1 MMSNGRRGAVVVAA
15 AVCVLGACGSG
26 GGGSSDAAGAKT
38 GGAAGTLTIT
48 VADSQPAGH
57 PSNLPLDEFA
67 RQVHSLSNGSMTVKV
82 LTDAS
87 ADAPLP
93 GSDEPVIEKLRA
105 GGFEMAVVPARAWST
120 AGVTSL
126 RALQTPFLVQSDAQV
141 DAIVRDDA
149 LVSDLFAGV
158 GAAGVRGLTMFP
170 ESLRHLFSFTTPIL
184 APADVTG
191 RQVRYTSSSEVA
203 HLIETLG
210 ATPVDPSGE
219 DFATAVGDGTI
230 TAADSGFAIAIHTT
244 PRPATATGNLVLY
257 AKVITLVANAPFWD
271 GLTEV
276 QRTTLQTA
284 ADKAQE
290 WAIANEVDDQAAAT
304 QYCADGG
311 TVVLSDAASLA
322 AFRAAAAPIYAELEQ
337 DPATKKAIAAI
348 DALEPAAPSTGI
360 SACSPA
366 SAASGFHANGGDLR
380 NGVYRVDMSD
390 EFLRA
395 HHLSDADVLDA
406 HGVFTWRLR
415 DGHWSVDQAN
425 DTPQGPTHGEGIYQV
440 DGDRLEWQW
449 DPKDGAIERFTW
461 TADDDGTLHFSQ
473 LDVNGDGDLFFLQPW
488 TRIGDV

>member
-1 MMSNGRRGAVVVAA
+1 MRARRVRLGR
-15 AVCVLGACGSG
+15 S
-26 GGGSSDAAGAKT
+26 GSSDAAGAKT
-38 GGAAGTLTIT
+38 GGPAGTLTIT

-82 LTDAS
+82 LTEAS
-87 ADAPLP
+87 ADAPVP

-158 GAAGVRGLTMFP
+158 GAVGVRGLTMFP

-184 APADVTG
+184 TPADVTG
-191 RQVRYTSSSEVA
+191 RQVRYTSSTEVA

-219 DFATAVGDGTI
+219 DFASAVGDGTI

-271 GLTEV
+271 GLTDA
-276 QRTTLQTA
+276 QRTMLQTA

-311 TVVLSDAASLA
+311 TVVLSDAGV
-322 AFRAAAAPIYAELEQ
+322 
-337 DPATKKAIAAI
+337 
-348 DALEPAAPSTGI
+348 TGRL
-360 SACSPA
+360 P
-366 SAASGFHANGGDLR
+366 GRRRPDLR
-380 NGVYRVDMSD
+380 
-390 EFLRA
+390 RA
-395 HHLSDADVLDA
+395 RAGRGHQAGHRRHRRAEA
-406 HGVFTWRLR
+406 GRTF
-415 DGHWSVDQAN
+415 DGHQRLQPGV
-425 DTPQGPTHGEGIYQV
+425 GR
-440 DGDRLEWQW
+440 DRLPRVWRRSPQRRL
-449 DPKDGAIERFTW
+449 PRR
-461 TADDDGTLHFSQ
+461 H
-473 LDVNGDGDLFFLQPW
+473 V
-488 TRIGDV
+488 R